1 MEYSRL
7 PCKTAGTCQEI
18 LEALGQMS
26 QLLTEERLELVAP
39 KLVPCLIQTYRGPVE
54 SLYVSRCLALFLDA
68 FFSNAHL
75 ELSETILQDM
85 FQSLFQQVDL
95 FFFFFLNC
103 NLA

>member
-1 MEYSRL
+1 
-7 PCKTAGTCQEI
+7 
-18 LEALGQMS
+18 MS

-75 ELSETILQDM
+75 ELSELIMQDM
-85 FQSLFQQVDL
+85 FQSLFQQVGPCPNPNAIAKCKKKM
-95 FFFFFLNC
+95 NC
-103 NLA
+103 KMIPL